1 MARPTQGSR
10 EEKLCSRNARRPRHA
25 PPPFPRRPLMLRA
38 LGDIDTEIDL
48 ATKSWAICSQRRTSP
63 LNRTSV
69 VGRAWPASSASRTAF
84 WRSAQSA
91 ISTAVLTSPCS
102 TSVNSSAGSRRSLA
116 ARASALSRPARNRD
130 PALRRPAFFV
140 MGVLG
145 IFAGGLAAS
154 SSVNNQSKITT
165 WHQLWLE
172 QLVKNPASGRHNSLV
187 ARPSG
192 NRRDREFLHKLRVQ
206 ERALQARARKS
217 DVSTREATGRLVSRP
232 ARGQMR

>member
-10 EEKLCSRNARRPRHA
+10 EKKLCSRNARRPRHA

-69 VGRAWPASSASRTAF
+69 VGAVLAGKLGVAHRLLALGPVT
-84 WRSAQSA
+84 